1 MYKLVAI
8 DLDGTLLN
16 SYGEVSEENKKAIKV
31 ASQKNVNLVLASGR
45 PIMSVKNL
53 SNELGTSNYIICGNG
68 AITYDIQKEEIIY
81 NKFLEK
87 NKVLQIIKIC
97 EENSIYYN
105 VYTEDTI
112 LTKSLNFN
120 TLFYNQ
126 ENANKPD
133 DKRTNISIV
142 QDIYKYVEENEK
154 NYLKITVCDNDKI
167 IFDSIIKKLRNIKNV
182 DVLDVAH
189 MSRKM
194 IKDGTDDVEINYY
207 YTEIT
212 NVNVDKW
219 GALEN
224 LSQKLG
230 IQREEIIAIGDN
242 VNDKEMVQNAGL
254 GIMMGNS
261 APYIK
266 EVADVVVSDNDNN
279 GVAEALNKY
288 IN

>member
-16 SYGEVSEENKKAIKV
+16 SYGEVSEENRKAIKM
-31 ASQKNVNLVLASGR
+31 ATEKNVNLVLASGR

-53 SNELGTSNYIICGNG
+53 ATELGTSNYIICGNG
-68 AITYDIQKEEIIY
+68 AITYDTQKEEVIY
-81 NKFLEK
+81 DKFLEK
-87 NKVLQIIKIC
+87 NKVLQVIKIC

-112 LTKSLNFN
+112 LTKSLNYN

-126 ENANKPD
+126 ENANKSD
-133 DKRTNISIV
+133 DRKTNISIV
-142 QDIYKYVEENEK
+142 QDIYKYVEETEK
-154 NYLKITVCDNDKI
+154 NYLKITICDNDKI
-167 IFDSIIKKLRNIKNV
+167 VFNSIIRKLRNIKNV

-194 IKDGTDDVEINYY
+194 IKDGTEDVEINYY

-212 NVNVDKW
+212 NMNVDKW
-219 GALEN
+219 WAIED
-224 LSQKLG
+224 LSKRLG
-230 IQREEIIAIGDN
+230 IKREEIIAIGDN
-242 VNDKEMVQNAGL
+242 INDKQMVENAGL

-261 APYIK
+261 APYMK
-266 EVADVVVSDNDNN
+266 EVANVIVSNNDDD

>member
-87 NKVLQIIKIC
+87 SKVLQIIKIC